1 MKLLLMGLGLIVI
14 RKKEDLIVG
23 LRAIIHVLNQ
33 ISHLREAIIHALN
46 QISHLREAKWKDL
59 ILIRMK
65 REKIL

>member
-1 MKLLLMGLGLIVI
+1 MGLGLIVI
-14 RKKEDLIVG
+14 RKKEDLVVG
-23 LRAIIHVLNQ
+23 LRAIIHVLNHQ

-46 QISHLREAKWKDL
+46 QMSHLREARWKEL